1 MKRNHIPAALFA
13 ATAFDTV
20 LLTACGNANAPQT
33 IGSADGPTE
42 ITVSDE
48 NDANIG
54 IIGGADGP
62 TAIYVTDGSDAPNA
76 EAILAA
82 KAMLTSKGLELISRM
97 NSLARSN
104 EYISTATSSQPI
116 LDQIQLIAAA
126 DYTSPEEIFVIDGSG
141 FAADTTDFVRGYIR
155 EKAIR
160 SIPSMLNALDGAQTL
175 SAAAILQVDETF
187 RCNAPGHTVIY
198 LYAYRAAYSVMV
210 TYSPG
215 EDGTV
220 AATASFVK
228 FSSTEP
234 ATISHHVAEAIG
246 SVIDSTDITV
256 RSIDTAQQ

>member
-13 ATAFDTV
+13 ATAFGTAV
-20 LLTACGNANAPQT
+20 LTACGNANTPQT

-48 NDANIG
+48 KDANIG

-62 TAIYVTDGSDAPNA
+62 TAIYVTDGSDTPDA
-76 EAILAA
+76 EAV
-82 KAMLTSKGLELISRM
+82 LTAKGLELISRM

-126 DYTSPEEIFVIDGSG
+126 DYTSPEEIFVIDRSG

-155 EKAIR
+155 EKAIC

-175 SAAAILQVDETF
+175 SASAILQVDETF

>member
-13 ATAFDTV
+13 ATVFSTV
-20 LLTACGNANAPQT
+20 LLTACGNANGPQT

-48 NDANIG
+48 KNANIG

-62 TAIYVTDGSDAPNA
+62 TAIYVTDGSDAPDA

-82 KAMLTSKGLELISRM
+82 KGLELISRM

-116 LDQIQLIAAA
+116 LNQIQLIAAA

>member
-13 ATAFDTV
+13 ATAFGTV
-20 LLTACGNANAPQT
+20 LLTACGNANGPQT

-48 NDANIG
+48 KDANIG

-62 TAIYVTDGSDAPNA
+62 TAIYVTDGSDTPDA
-76 EAILAA
+76 E
-82 KAMLTSKGLELISRM
+82 AMLTAKGLELISRM

-175 SAAAILQVDETF
+175 SASAILQVDETF

>member
-1 MKRNHIPAALFA
+1 MKRNHIPAAIFA
-13 ATAFDTV
+13 ATAFGTAV
-20 LLTACGNANAPQT
+20 LTACGNANAPQT

-76 EAILAA
+76 
-82 KAMLTSKGLELISRM
+82 KAMLTAKGLELISRM
-97 NSLARSN
+97 NSLAHSK

-187 RCNAPGHTVIY
+187 RCNAPGHPVIY

>member
-1 MKRNHIPAALFA
+1 MKRNHIPAVLFA
-13 ATAFDTV
+13 ATAFGTV
-20 LLTACGNANAPQT
+20 ILTACGNANAPQT

-48 NDANIG
+48 KDANIG

-62 TAIYVTDGSDAPNA
+62 TAIYVTDGSDTPDA
-76 EAILAA
+76 ETMLAA
-82 KAMLTSKGLELISRM
+82 KGLELISRM
-97 NSLARSN
+97 NNLAHSK

-116 LDQIQLIAAA
+116 LDQIELIAAA

-175 SAAAILQVDETF
+175 SASAILQVDETF